1 MLNPLTHQKK
11 KHQSFQSF
19 WNKFGELSHPWWYFN
34 GQEKLFNR
42 YLWKDSDDKD
52 EKHITKRIS
61 LIHST
66 KQTKEDLEIGN
77 KEEQSVFTKE
87 IYKGKKISF
96 VAKFDSDA
104 TSKNFEK

>member
-1 MLNPLTHQKK
+1 M
-11 KHQSFQSF
+11 
-19 WNKFGELSHPWWYFN
+19 
-34 GQEKLFNR
+34 EKLTIHGDTLRGKRN
-42 YLWKDSDDKD
+42 YLTDTFGKDSDDKD
-52 EKHITKRIS
+52 EKHLTKRIS

-87 IYKGKKISF
+87 IYKDKKISF

-104 TSKNFEK
+104 TSKIF